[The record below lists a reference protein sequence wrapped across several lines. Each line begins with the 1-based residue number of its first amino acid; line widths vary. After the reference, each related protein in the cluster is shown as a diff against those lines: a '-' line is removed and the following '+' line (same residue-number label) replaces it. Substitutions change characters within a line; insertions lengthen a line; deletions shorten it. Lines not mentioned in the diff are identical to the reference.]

1 MMQRITLN
9 PGMAAN
15 TQPIKTP
22 RFIQMIS
29 SRVKSSPEAGPIK
42 SNKPIFCL
50 LRN

>member
-1 MMQRITLN
+1 MMQRMTLR

-15 TQPIKTP
+15 TQPMKTP
-22 RFIQMIS
+22 RLIQMMF